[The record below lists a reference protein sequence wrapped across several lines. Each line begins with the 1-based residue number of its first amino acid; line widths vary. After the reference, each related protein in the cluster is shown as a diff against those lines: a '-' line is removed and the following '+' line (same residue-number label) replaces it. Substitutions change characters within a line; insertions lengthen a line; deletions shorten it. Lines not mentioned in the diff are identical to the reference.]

1 MPTTQTFFF
10 LLLYTVLLF
19 PIEAITVSGISSR
32 TGRLASE
39 YWVQGHQIFT
49 NAFEHDDNE
58 LGLPLKG
65 FNWYGFESKLCR
77 LAARGDENAIAAHI
91 DAMRRRGF
99 NPRVALAL
107 TGVRKYQDELEN
119 LVEDGGRHG
128 IAHPPCHRD
137 DAQRRA

>member
-1 MPTTQTFFF
+1 MPTTQTTFFL

-58 LGLPLKG
+58 LGLQGLQ
-65 FNWYGFESKLCR
+65 LVR
-77 LAARGDENAIAAHI
+77 LRVEIVQAWRRVGDENATCGTH
-91 DAMRRRGF
+91 
-99 NPRVALAL
+99 
-107 TGVRKYQDELEN
+107 
-119 LVEDGGRHG
+119 
-128 IAHPPCHRD
+128 
-137 DAQRRA
+137 